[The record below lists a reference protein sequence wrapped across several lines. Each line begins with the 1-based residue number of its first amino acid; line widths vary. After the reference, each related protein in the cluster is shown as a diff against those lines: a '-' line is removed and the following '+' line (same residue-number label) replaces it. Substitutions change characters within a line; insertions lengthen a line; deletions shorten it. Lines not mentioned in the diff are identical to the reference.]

1 MTLTLPPD
9 KIWPSARKESD
20 RRRQET
26 DPTGR
31 AATASTRSKANTWR
45 STKTDNLTL
54 QKENGETLVVAL
66 GTPVRATKLPSQL
79 ADRGDQADQVAG
91 TSNKQAMAADRKLR
105 TWSSRNG
112 KFTVK
117 GEFVK
122 LDGDDNLTLQKENG
136 ETLVVALDKLSE
148 GDEKLARQL
157 ADGGD

>member
-1 MTLTLPPD
+1 MTAAD
-9 KIWPSARKESD
+9 RKL
-20 RRRQET
+20 R
-26 DPTGR
+26 
-31 AATASTRSKANTWR
+31 TWSSR
-45 STKTDNLTL
+45 NGKFTIKGKFVELDEDDNLTL

-66 GTPVRATKLPSQL
+66 DKLSEGDEKLARQL

-91 TSNKQAMAADRKLR
+91 ASNKQAMAADRKLR